1 MEINLT
7 VYLNTKIPSI
17 CGRPK
22 EIILKLSLQI
32 LGSIQSP
39 EKLLIKIFLALNT
52 GLSASVLVCQLR
64 SRD

>member
-1 MEINLT
+1 MEIDLA
-7 VYLNTKIPSI
+7 VYLNTKRPSI

-39 EKLLIKIFLALNT
+39 QKLLIKIFLGFNT
-52 GLSASVLVCQLR
+52 GLSASLACV
-64 SRD
+64 STEK